1 MALNTF
7 KQSQFKLGMNRLDE
21 PTNLRQGEYALLT
34 NGRPRYGGIDTVKLP
49 LEITNLPA
57 FTLMQ
62 GIFAADK
69 FLIVFLDGR
78 AYYRDFSLPNENFFT
93 VEGFQMSA
101 TAPELFAEIV
111 PASMMNFL
119 RKAKETDEAS
129 SGVNLTTLSGSTP
142 ACIVVQDGTSQPF
155 IIFPDGTSRQ
165 AQTYAQWTMTEDPET
180 DAREYV
186 PVGKQMMY
194 HSGLGIL
201 FIIGQDTDGRYTN
214 IFRSVTG
221 RPLDF
226 IVNVDADG
234 DKLPTEVEGGAE
246 TVAYRVDYG
255 ELTAIKMVSA
265 NDNGFFTSTAKT
277 SYLVIPNFQVTFFN
291 EPTFSNQTLF
301 STGALN
307 NNSVIDLLGDAA
319 LIDFTG
325 IRSFNGILQSRVEG
339 KNSPFSA
346 NIQRILGDTIQVVTA
361 AADFDNYGF
370 FGVNTIYGAALLVF
384 DTMLKPLDNS
394 QVNGVWV
401 AMDSYLGT
409 GAIKQFASVKTI
421 YKRSLFWIDTNNRLW
436 EYNSSAITATAG
448 MYIGEWIAGQ
458 DTNGRLAGEQKPV
471 NLNLVFANVLESG
484 TITAGCY
491 LDSFLEESLIAEII
505 QDNVVT
511 SSLSLPFGTNSND
524 TIRNKTLD
532 FKTVSYG
539 WKSGYWITWDFQ
551 AKLIDTTYVADVRA
565 TNNSIK
571 STAEDFAVYQ
581 QRL

>member
-7 KQSQFKLGMNRLDE
+7 KQSAFKLGLNRLDE
-21 PTNLRQGEYALLT
+21 PTSLRNGEYALLT
-34 NGRPRYGGIDTVKLP
+34 NGRPRYGGIDTIKLP
-49 LEITNLPA
+49 LEITNLPR
-57 FTLMQ
+57 FELMQ

-78 AYYRDFSLPNENFFT
+78 AYYRDFSLANTNFFT
-93 VEGFQMSA
+93 VEGFQMSP

-119 RKAKETDEAS
+119 RVAKEEDEAS

-165 AQTYAQWTMTEDPET
+165 AQTYAQWAMTEDPLT

-201 FIIGQDTDGRYTN
+201 FIIGKDTDGRYTN

-226 IVNVDADG
+226 MVNVDQDG
-234 DKLPTEVEGGAE
+234 EKLPTEVEGGAE

-255 ELTAIKMVSA
+255 ELTAIKMISA
-265 NDNGFFTSTAKT
+265 NDNGFFASTAKS
-277 SYLVIPNFQVTFFN
+277 SYLVIPSFEVTFFN
-291 EPTFSNQTLF
+291 EPTFINQTLF

-346 NIQRILGDTIQVVTA
+346 NIQRILGDTIQNITA

-370 FGVNTIYGAALLVF
+370 FGVNTIYGNALLVF
-384 DTMLKPLDNS
+384 DTMLKPMDNPTL
-394 QVNGVWV
+394 NGVWV
-401 AMDSYLGT
+401 SMDSYLGT
-409 GAIKQFASVKTI
+409 GAIKQFASVRTI

-436 EYNSSAITATAG
+436 EYNASTVTATCG
-448 MYIGEWIAGQ
+448 MYVGEWTAGQ
-458 DTNGRLAGEQKPV
+458 DEKGRLAGEQKPIS
-471 NLNLVFANVLESG
+471 LNLVFANVLESG
-484 TITAGCY
+484 TITADCY
-491 LDSFLEESLIAEII
+491 LDSFLEESLEAPIV

-511 SSLSLPFGTNSND
+511 SSLSLPFGTNTND

-532 FKTVSYG
+532 FNSVSYG
-539 WKSGYWITWDFQ
+539 WKTGHWVTWNFA
-551 AKLIDTTYVADVRA
+551 AKLIDITYVADVR
-565 TNNSIK
+565 TTSNSIK
-571 STAEDFAVYQ
+571 STAEDFALYK
-581 QRL
+581 RTL